1 MNIILIDQTYLIL
14 AEEVKDEL
22 PAGRDPDEV
31 LRVTRLPFLMADGDG
46 YIFAQCVCNFL

>member
-22 PAGRDPDEV
+22 VEI
-31 LRVTRLPFLMADGDG
+31 LMKSSG
-46 YIFAQCVCNFL
+46 